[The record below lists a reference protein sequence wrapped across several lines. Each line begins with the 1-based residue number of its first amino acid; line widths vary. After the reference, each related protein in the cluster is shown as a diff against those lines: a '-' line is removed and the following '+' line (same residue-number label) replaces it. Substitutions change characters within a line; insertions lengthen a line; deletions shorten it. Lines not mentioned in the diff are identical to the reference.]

1 MIPIRPEIL
10 TMTDTVEYGQLKT
23 GKRNEAVI
31 LSVRPMLDKIA
42 GAPRP
47 QAAPRSPVRDLTAR
61 SGGDDPSGD
70 DQSVSVDGIQ
80 EDR

>member
-23 GKRNEAVI
+23 GKRNEAAI

-42 GAPRP
+42 GVPRP
-47 QAAPRSPVRDLTAR
+47 
-61 SGGDDPSGD
+61 
-70 DQSVSVDGIQ
+70 
-80 EDR
+80 

>member
-1 MIPIRPEIL
+1 MILIRSEIL

-42 GAPRP
+42 GVPRL
-47 QAAPRSPVRDLTAR
+47 QAAPRSPIRETRIRLIA
-61 SGGDDPSGD
+61 GAAFPYA
-70 DQSVSVDGIQ
+70 
-80 EDR
+80 

>member
-42 GAPRP
+42 GVPRL
-47 QAAPRSPVRDLTAR
+47 QAAPRSPIRETRIRLIAGAAF
-61 SGGDDPSGD
+61 SYA
-70 DQSVSVDGIQ
+70 
-80 EDR
+80 